1 MTVKELIE
9 ILSKNKNT
17 YDKQVV
23 ICNDSKTFHI
33 KKVGIPQYGPNGTE
47 HTVSSSDNRINDYS
61 YNEYNIPTI
70 EIGNNFDFQTDL

>member
-9 ILSKNKNT
+9 ILSKNKLI

-23 ICNDSKTFHI
+23 ICNDSKSFHI
-33 KKVGIPQYGPNGTE
+33 KKVGIPQYKPYWEYGPNE
-47 HTVSSSDNRINDYS
+47 DDYS

>member
-33 KKVGIPQYGPNGTE
+33 KKVGIPQYGPNETE
-47 HTVSSSDNRINDYS
+47 HTVS
-61 YNEYNIPTI
+61 
-70 EIGNNFDFQTDL
+70 